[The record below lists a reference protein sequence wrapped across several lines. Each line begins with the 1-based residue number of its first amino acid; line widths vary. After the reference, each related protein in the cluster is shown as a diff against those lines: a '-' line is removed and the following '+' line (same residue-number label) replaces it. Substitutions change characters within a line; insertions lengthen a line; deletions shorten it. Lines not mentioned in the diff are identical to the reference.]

1 MSTYQSPLT
10 VIVKG
15 ALAGAAGTA
24 VMGAFAERA
33 PQWLELV
40 GVRMPEGPP
49 GPTAPDTP
57 TEAVAERLAEGV
69 AKEPIDQQA
78 KETGGQAVHWAYGAG
93 WGAFF
98 GVMQS
103 TLKLPHL
110 VHGTAFGILAGIVA
124 DTVMPR
130 LRLQV
135 PPSRNPTGVNV
146 MHMAA
151 HLVFGW
157 TTAMVYGILNLGR
170 RG

>member
-1 MSTYQSPLT
+1 MATYQSPLSA
-10 VIVKG
+10 IIKG

-24 VMGAFAERA
+24 VMGAFMEKA
-33 PQWLELV
+33 PALLGSMGLEV
-40 GVRMPEGPP
+40 PEGPP

-57 TEAVAERLAEGV
+57 NEAVAERLAKGV
-69 AKEPIDQQA
+69 AKQPLA
-78 KETGGQAVHWAYGAG
+78 KKDKAIAGEAVHWSYGAA

-103 TLKLPHL
+103 TLRLPHL
-110 VHGTAFGILAGIVA
+110 VHGTAFGVLVGIVA

-130 LRLQV
+130 LRLQN
-135 PPSRNPTGVNV
+135 PPSRNPMEVNV

-157 TTAMVYGILNLGR
+157 TTAIVWGILNFGR